1 MHAHLWYK
9 DYCNLRGAAFLGPY
23 ANDTSNSKHE
33 DACLFATSRIFSAA
47 LYLDVPC
54 RKHYHRMPPKRK
66 PLFRATRSAAR
77 KQSSRMAWPL
87 RASPTVLKRCLG
99 GPADPRSYVSFASH
113 LVHGVDSKLC
123 SPLSS
128 SAMTN
133 RICAELARKRRVVSG
148 NSEAKGSLV
157 AGKKRLAFSVILK
170 CLEHWHFELILAI
183 PDWN

>member
-1 MHAHLWYK
+1 
-9 DYCNLRGAAFLGPY
+9 
-23 ANDTSNSKHE
+23 
-33 DACLFATSRIFSAA
+33 
-47 LYLDVPC
+47 
-54 RKHYHRMPPKRK
+54 
-66 PLFRATRSAAR
+66 
-77 KQSSRMAWPL
+77 MAWPL

-148 NSEAKGSLV
+148 NERIPCRWEKKASLLSDPEMSG
-157 AGKKRLAFSVILK
+157 ALAF
-170 CLEHWHFELILAI
+170 
-183 PDWN
+183 